1 MAPPVISSAQ
11 LRSLPS
17 LVTGRGARMWEDRNY
32 CWVVLCKN
40 HWIHLMKN
48 FLFSHRIPLGF
59 ADAYMS
65 VPPLNGRF
73 SVKCDVCGAVYSY
86 EPSEVMRVEQDL
98 PDSFKPHP
106 LFRGEGVDPGVA
118 DLQTVQDTGVAK
130 RGSNY
135 HVAALLSLFR
145 MRLARIS
152 RTLSVLRHNAF
163 AVALPKLSA
172 ATFYVSANSK
182 AAWRRARISSRNLRL
197 RSMSDGRRRSSPS
210 GQSKSKA

>member
-1 MAPPVISSAQ
+1 
-11 LRSLPS
+11 
-17 LVTGRGARMWEDRNY
+17 MWEDSNY

-40 HWIHLMKN
+40 HMYHLMHN
-48 FLFSHRIPLGF
+48 FLFKHRIPLGF

-65 VPPLNGRF
+65 VPALNGPF

-135 HVAALLSLFR
+135 HLAALLSLFR

-152 RTLSVLRHNAF
+152 KMLSMLRHDAF
-163 AVALPKLSA
+163 AVALPNTLNRLGA
-172 ATFYVSANSK
+172 ATLYVSANSK
-182 AAWRRARISSRNLRL
+182 AAWRLARISSRNRL
-197 RSMSDGRRRSSPS
+197 RSMSDGRRRSPS
-210 GQSKSKA
+210 RQSKSKT

>member
-1 MAPPVISSAQ
+1 
-11 LRSLPS
+11 
-17 LVTGRGARMWEDRNY
+17 MWEDSNY

-40 HWIHLMKN
+40 HMFHLMKN
-48 FLFSHRIPLGF
+48 FLFKHRIPLGF
-59 ADAYMS
+59 SDAYMS
-65 VPPLNGRF
+65 VPHLNGPF
-73 SVKCDVCGAVYSY
+73 SVKCDVCGAMYSY
-86 EPSEVMRVEQDL
+86 EPSEVLRVEQDL

-152 RTLSVLRHNAF
+152 KMLSMLRHNAF
-163 AVALPKLSA
+163 AVVLPKLSA
-172 ATFYVSANSK
+172 ATFYVSANGK
-182 AAWRRARISSRNLRL
+182 AAWRRARIGSRNLRL
-197 RSMSDGRRRSSPS
+197 RSMRDGRRRSSPS

>member
-1 MAPPVISSAQ
+1 
-11 LRSLPS
+11 
-17 LVTGRGARMWEDRNY
+17 MWEDSNY

-40 HWIHLMKN
+40 HWFHLAKN
-48 FLFSHRIPLGF
+48 LLFKHRIPLGF

-65 VPPLNGRF
+65 VPNLNSPF
-73 SVKCDVCGAVYSY
+73 SVKCNVCGAVYSY
-86 EPSEVMRVEQDL
+86 EPSEVLRVEQDL

-135 HVAALLSLFR
+135 HLAALLSLFR

-152 RTLSVLRHNAF
+152 RTLSMLRHDAF
-163 AVALPKLSA
+163 VVVLPNTLNRLSA
-172 ATFYVSANSK
+172 ATLYVSANSK
-182 AAWRRARISSRNLRL
+182 AAWRRARSSSRNRL
-197 RSMSDGRRRSSPS
+197 RSMREGRRRSLPS
-210 GQSKSKA
+210 GQSKSKT